1 MKKLSLKQKAGKSIS
16 WRIHGTL
23 ATMLISYVFTGS
35 FAVAGSIAGAG
46 ALLKILL
53 YMYHEKLWEVLET
66 KLYGL

>member
-1 MKKLSLKQKAGKSIS
+1 MGLKHKMGKSVS

-46 ALLKILL
+46 AVFKILL
-53 YMYHEKLWEVLET
+53 YMYHEKFWEILEA
-66 KLYGL
+66 KGYGFVE